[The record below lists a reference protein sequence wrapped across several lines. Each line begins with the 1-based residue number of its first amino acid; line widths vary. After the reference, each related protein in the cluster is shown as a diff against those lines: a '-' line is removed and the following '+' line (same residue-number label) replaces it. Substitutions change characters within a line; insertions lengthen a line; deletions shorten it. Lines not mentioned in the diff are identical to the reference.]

1 MADIIFRVH
10 SDAASGLSS
19 SSTFT
24 ELISVDGYEE
34 RQVTEANTS
43 LSLAAVPQTCH
54 QSAQRLAHTLFIT
67 HITSKTVITR
77 DKTVYAENW
86 DELLRLCVKIY
97 SKQNALCLT
106 FKLNKKRRLTS
117 PAIGVGSL
125 LTLLIVP
132 GLILLISLQAKERER
147 ESERQGKEGGKWK
160 LLVTG

>member
-54 QSAQRLAHTLFIT
+54 QSAQRLLLHLAHTLSIT
-67 HITSKTVITR
+67 GITSKTVITR
-77 DKTVYAENW
+77 NKTVYEEN
-86 DELLRLCVKIY
+86 
-97 SKQNALCLT
+97 
-106 FKLNKKRRLTS
+106 
-117 PAIGVGSL
+117 
-125 LTLLIVP
+125 
-132 GLILLISLQAKERER
+132 
-147 ESERQGKEGGKWK
+147 
-160 LLVTG
+160 